1 MPVVPSYGGD
11 EEYSPQRQL
20 TYQPT
25 RGAWP
30 AAPRGLRPIGGNV
43 FGGSVF
49 GGVRNSAVSFAA
61 QPPGYS
67 GSAISGYNDIFAQFM
82 TRLNGRGFAQ
92 R

>member
-1 MPVVPSYGGD
+1 LPVVPSYGGD

-30 AAPRGLRPIGGNV
+30 PAAPRGLRPIGGNV
-43 FGGSVF
+43 FGGNPF
-49 GGVRNSAVSFAA
+49 GA
-61 QPPGYS
+61 QPL
-67 GSAISGYNDIFAQFM
+67 
-82 TRLNGRGFAQ
+82 RLWSSFLTGTNGGGFAQ

>member
-1 MPVVPSYGGD
+1 MPVVPSYGGSD
-11 EEYSPQRQL
+11 EYSLQQRQL

-25 RGAWP
+25 RGAWPP

-43 FGGSVF
+43 FGG
-49 GGVRNSAVSFAA
+49 VRNSTVSFAA

-67 GSAISGYNDIFAQFM
+67 GSAITGYNDLLTQSLM
-82 TRLNGRGFAQ
+82 GMNGGGFAQ